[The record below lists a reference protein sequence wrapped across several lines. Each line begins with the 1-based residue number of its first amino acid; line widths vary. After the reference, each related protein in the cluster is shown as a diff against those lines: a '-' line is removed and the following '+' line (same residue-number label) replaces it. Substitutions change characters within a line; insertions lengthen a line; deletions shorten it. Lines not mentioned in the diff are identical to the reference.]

1 MSLTDHKPETRNH
14 RKSIFL
20 TRFVSKLPIL
30 GPAWDR
36 LATNR
41 RIRYW
46 LDEAKL
52 AMRYGRLFPNAIQ
65 LPNSRSNI
73 FVDRSEP
80 RGRSVLLCR
89 AQGQPNLKRLWH
101 RAIKLLQP
109 DVVLDVGANYGEFIF
124 AERYPTAERVI
135 GIEANPALEPF
146 LKKSWE
152 VHPDRQKIQ
161 ILNALAAERSDEEHI
176 FYVDSISS
184 GRSSAVQRHDSQTV
198 ATKTRSVSI
207 DDLVKDFVR
216 PDKSIV
222 FKIDVEGFEPMVL
235 SGMKR
240 TLGCSSR
247 LLGIM
252 EFNPRLI
259 RLSGADPEEFLG
271 QLFETMAVF
280 ALPHSQPPRR
290 LAAGT
295 LAEIQSL
302 EMRDEIELDILL
314 CSHSLECSDKRIL
327 DQILQPQSPGKSVDD
342 SPP

>member
-1 MSLTDHKPETRNH
+1 MANRDFISPDVPLIDVVPRHLQSQKAD
-14 RKSIFL
+14 FL

-30 GPAWDR
+30 GPTWDR
-36 LATNR
+36 LSSNR

-52 AMRYGRLFPNAIQ
+52 TMRYGRLFPDAIQ
-65 LPNSRSNI
+65 LPNSQSNI

-89 AQGQPNLKRLWH
+89 ARGQPNLKRLWH
-101 RAIKLLQP
+101 RAVELMQP

-124 AERYPTAERVI
+124 AERYPAAERVI

-146 LKKSWE
+146 LKRSRE

-161 ILNALAAERSDEEHI
+161 ILNALAAERSDEEHV

-198 ATKTRSVSI
+198 ATKTRSVAI
-207 DDLVKDFVR
+207 DDLVKDIVQ
-216 PDKSIV
+216 PDKTIV
-222 FKIDVEGFEPMVL
+222 FKIDVEGYEPMVL
-235 SGMKR
+235 SGMKQ
-240 TLGCSSR
+240 TLGCSAR

-259 RLSGADPEEFLG
+259 RLSGADPEVFLA
-271 QLFETMAVF
+271 QLFEMVAVY
-280 ALPHSQPPRR
+280 ALPHAQPSRR
-290 LAAGT
+290 LVAGT

-302 EMRDEIELDILL
+302 ENCDEIELDILL
-314 CSHSLECSDKRIL
+314 CSHSLERSEKRIL
-327 DQILQPQSPGKSVDD
+327 DQILQQ
-342 SPP
+342 